1 MGACDFPTG
10 HVLKATRDK
19 SIMVIRVEFDT
30 KDRQIAKIAEGD
42 CAVLLPVENL
52 DGKGPVHTDRD

>member
-10 HVLKATRDK
+10 HVLETTRDK
-19 SIMVIRVEFDT
+19 SIMVIRVELDT
-30 KDRQIAKIAEGD
+30 EDRKIAKIAKGD
-42 CAVLLPVENL
+42 CSVLLPVENL